1 VRRVVP
7 LALAASIVLAACEPA
22 EEAPTPA
29 PAVTSSTPPSSGT
42 TTPTT
47 IGPDPLVTWSPQPK
61 AVGER
66 GEGWLRETLLV
77 TAPGGV
83 LLHVTPVSSSL
94 TLEYV
99 DATRS
104 LGVWIEIENAG
115 DVDWSGVFGAD
126 ATLTD
131 EIGNTFLPVAEPT
144 PADQHPDPARYG
156 YANRNLMQPLDL
168 PSGERTQGVLV
179 FRPTLGNRPASL
191 NVTLDGERTTS
202 WVVNIGQL

>member
-1 VRRVVP
+1 MRVHVVAGALYDARGRVLITQRPAGKP
-7 LALAASIVLAACEPA
+7 LAGRWEFPGGKIHDG
-22 EEAPTPA
+22 EAPYAGLVRELREELAVDVTP
-29 PAVTSSTPPSSGT
+29 
-42 TTPTT
+42 
-47 IGPDPLVTWSPQPK
+47 
-61 AVGER
+61 
-66 GEGWLRETLLV
+66 RETLLV

-94 TLEYV
+94 TLDYV

-104 LGVWIEIENAG
+104 LGVWIEVENAG
-115 DVDWSGVFGAD
+115 DVDWSGAFGAD
-126 ATLTD
+126 ATLTV

-144 PADQHPDPARYG
+144 PADLHPDPARYG
-156 YANRNLMQPLDL
+156 YANRNLMQPIDL
-168 PSGERTQGVLV
+168 PAGERTQGVLV

>member
-1 VRRVVP
+1 
-7 LALAASIVLAACEPA
+7 
-22 EEAPTPA
+22 
-29 PAVTSSTPPSSGT
+29 
-42 TTPTT
+42 
-47 IGPDPLVTWSPQPK
+47 
-61 AVGER
+61 
-66 GEGWLRETLLV
+66 
-77 TAPGGV
+77 
-83 LLHVTPVSSSL
+83 
-94 TLEYV
+94 
-99 DATRS
+99 
-104 LGVWIEIENAG
+104 
-115 DVDWSGVFGAD
+115 VFGAD

>member
-7 LALAASIVLAACEPA
+7 LALAASIVLAACEPG

-126 ATLTD
+126 ATLSD
-131 EIGNTFLPVAEPT
+131 DVGNIFVPVASPQ
-144 PADQHPDPARYG
+144 ARDLHPDPARYG
-156 YANRNLMQPLDL
+156 ASNRNLMKPLTL
-168 PSGERTQGVLV
+168 AAGERTQGALV
-179 FRPTLGNRPASL
+179 FRPTLGNRAATLAVSLGDDRTAS
-191 NVTLDGERTTS
+191 
-202 WVVNIGQL
+202 WIVNIGQL